1 MRTAL
6 FLAAAALAA
15 PAIAQHAAP
24 APVSLSSKIFVAKRV
39 TDAQGKTKNVL
50 VSPDRVLPGDPLA
63 VVLDYENRGTRPA
76 TAFVIDNPIPAAVT
90 FTGVEQAW
98 AVVSIDG
105 GKSYGPLA
113 TLKVKKAD
121 GTLRAAIP
129 QDVTHVRWKFA
140 QPIAPGAK
148 GKVTYF
154 GLVK

>member
-15 PAIAQHAAP
+15 PAIGQQAAP